1 MRGLMLLV
9 TMAVVGCASQPSAP
23 QTPPATAPVSALAP
37 SATATSSAQSTA
49 QAPAAD
55 SVEAQRL
62 AAAKNLNMKVI
73 DKDGQQLFCRSNLV
87 TGSHIQRDTTCY
99 TADQLDHMQAQMQRD
114 LDRLTLTPSQSQG
127 LPLH

>member
-1 MRGLMLLV
+1 MRGLMLLM
-9 TMAVVGCASQPSAP
+9 TMAVVGCASQPMGP
-23 QTPPATAPVSALAP
+23 QASSSTAPTSAAASP
-37 SATATSSAQSTA
+37 
-49 QAPAAD
+49 APAPPAD

-114 LDRLTLTPSQSQG
+114 LDRMTLTPSQGQG
-127 LPLH
+127 LPSH

>member
-9 TMAVVGCASQPSAP
+9 TMAVVGCASKPSAP
-23 QTPPATAPVSALAP
+23 QTPPGAVPVSALAP
-37 SATATSSAQSTA
+37 SATAPASA
-49 QAPAAD
+49 QAPPAD

-62 AAAKNLNMKVI
+62 AAARNLNLKVI
-73 DKDGQQLFCRSNLV
+73 DKDGKQLFCRSNLM

>member
-1 MRGLMLLV
+1 MRGLMLLMM
-9 TMAVVGCASQPSAP
+9 MAVVGCASEPSAP
-23 QTPPATAPVSALAP
+23 QTRLSPTPAPADA
-37 SATATSSAQSTA
+37 SSAVKPTE
-49 QAPAAD
+49 

-99 TADQLDHMQAQMQRD
+99 TADQLDHMEAQMQRD

-127 LPLH
+127 LPSH

>member
-1 MRGLMLLV
+1 MRVLMLLMA
-9 TMAVVGCASQPSAP
+9 MAVVGCAGQPSSP
-23 QTPPATAPVSALAP
+23 QSKLAP
-37 SATATSSAQSTA
+37 GEPPPVPSSAPGKPTE
-49 QAPAAD
+49 

-62 AAAKNLNMKVI
+62 AAAKNLNLKVI

-87 TGSHIQRDTTCY
+87 TGSHIQRDVTCY

-127 LPLH
+127 LPSH

>member
-1 MRGLMLLV
+1 MRGLMLLAM
-9 TMAVVGCASQPSAP
+9 MAVIGCASQPSAP
-23 QTPPATAPVSALAP
+23 QAPSSTAPTSAVAP
-37 SATATSSAQSTA
+37 SAPAPG
-49 QAPAAD
+49 QAPVAAAD

-114 LDRLTLTPSQSQG
+114 LDRMTLTPSQGQG
-127 LPLH
+127 LPSH

>member
-1 MRGLMLLV
+1 MRGLMLLM
-9 TMAVVGCASQPSAP
+9 TMAVVGCATQPSAP
-23 QTPPATAPVSALAP
+23 QTASSTAPKSAV
-37 SATATSSAQSTA
+37 SSA
-49 QAPAAD
+49 PALPAD

-99 TADQLDHMQAQMQRD
+99 TADQLDQMQAQMQRD
-114 LDRLTLTPSQSQG
+114 LDRLNLTPSQSQG
-127 LPLH
+127 LPSH

>member
-1 MRGLMLLV
+1 MRGLVLLM
-9 TMAVVGCASQPSAP
+9 TMVLFGCASQPSAP
-23 QTPPATAPVSALAP
+23 QTKL
-37 SATATSSAQSTA
+37 SSAP
-49 QAPAAD
+49 APADASSAVKPTE

-114 LDRLTLTPSQSQG
+114 LDRMTLTPSQGQG
-127 LPLH
+127 LPSH

>member
-1 MRGLMLLV
+1 MRASILLL
-9 TMAVVGCASQPSAP
+9 TIAVVACTSQPSHPTTDVGA
-23 QTPPATAPVSALAP
+23 APVP
-37 SATATSSAQSTA
+37 
-49 QAPAAD
+49 AD

-87 TGSHIQRDTTCY
+87 TGSHIQRDVTCY

-114 LDRLTLTPSQSQG
+114 LDRLTTTPSQSQG
-127 LPLH
+127 LPAH

>member
-1 MRGLMLLV
+1 MRKLVLLM
-9 TMAVVGCASQPSAP
+9 TMAVVGCATQPNAR
-23 QTPPATAPVSALAP
+23 QTPAGVPASAVVSSTP
-37 SATATSSAQSTA
+37 S
-49 QAPAAD
+49 PPAD

-87 TGSHIQRDTTCY
+87 TGSHIQRETTCY
-99 TADQLDHMQAQMQRD
+99 TADQLDHMQVQMQRE

-127 LPLH
+127 LPSH